1 MILKKLVVATGVFEI
16 LHPGHLRYLE
26 EAGKLGDE
34 LVVIVARDETAR
46 KRKRRPV
53 ISEQQRLHMI
63 KSLKPVDDAVLGDL
77 EDMFGAVVRLN
88 PDILALGPD
97 QDFKEDVLEKEFEKR
112 NLKTKVVRIKDYW
125 KSGLHSTKL
134 IVELIKKQ

>member
-1 MILKKLVVATGVFEI
+1 MKKLVVATGVFEI